1 MNNKIKKWKKVDK
14 ETYKK
19 FIKTYPTELE
29 GDFYMDWYSYNDF
42 SNPETK
48 WPESMVAKEC
58 HMYDSHEYY
67 IWEGEYQECEP
78 DPRLSVNLGVVKFS
92 SIPFAWIE
100 AKKGDTNEQM

>member
-1 MNNKIKKWKKVDK
+1 MDNKIKKWKKVDK

-19 FIKTYPTELE
+19 FIETYPVELE

-58 HMYDSHEYY
+58 HMYNNHEYY
-67 IWEGEYQECEP
+67 IWEGEYKEYEP
-78 DPRLSVNLGVVKFS
+78 GSRPCINLGQVKFA
-92 SIPFAWIE
+92 SIPLAWIKTE
-100 AKKGDTNEQM
+100 KGDMNE